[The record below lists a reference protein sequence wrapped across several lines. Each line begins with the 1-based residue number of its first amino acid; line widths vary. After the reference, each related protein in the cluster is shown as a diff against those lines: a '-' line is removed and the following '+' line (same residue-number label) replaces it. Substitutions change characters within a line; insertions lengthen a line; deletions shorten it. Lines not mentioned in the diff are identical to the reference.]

1 MKKKLVLIIA
11 AIVVVAGV
19 LLGLTVFKGHK
30 NGTVKYR
37 TEALAKGDLEAL
49 VVTSGTLNPVRLVE
63 VGSQVSGKIDKLYV
77 DFNSQVKAGQVLA
90 EIDQSLLKAKIDQNN
105 ANYLSAVASLERSK
119 VTLDNLKKKYDRS
132 LSLFEKDLISFEEKE
147 AAEAAYL
154 GAKTDV
160 QSSDARLAQAKSQ
173 LDSSRVD
180 LAYAT
185 IRSPIDGIV
194 INRLINIGQTVAA
207 SFTAPKLFEIAND
220 LGKMQVECDVDEA
233 DIGKVKENQKV
244 RFTVDSFPDDT
255 FFGTVN
261 QVRYSPTVT
270 QNVVTYKTIVD
281 VDNPGMKLRPGM
293 TATVSIIS
301 GEAKNVLR
309 VSNAALRFTPSLPAE
324 EMQKIMK
331 DAAEKMMAGR
341 RQEGGVGQAAGGP
354 ETGASGQTAPAG
366 APGQAV
372 RTGEGAQRFMAF
384 GQGQGG
390 APAQGVRLKHPSRVW
405 IQDENGKLQIVFI
418 RPGVSDN
425 SYTEVLHSELKE
437 GQKVIIGTGG
447 GPIVAA
453 TPGGPGQPGR
463 MMFIGR

>member
-1 MKKKLVLIIA
+1 MKKKILLTIA
-11 AIVVVAGV
+11 GLAVAGAI
-19 LLGLTVFKGHK
+19 LGLTVFKGHK
-30 NGTVKYR
+30 NGVVKYR

-49 VVTSGTLNPVRLVE
+49 VVTSGALNPVRLVE

-77 DFNSQVKAGQVLA
+77 DFNSQVKAGQILA
-90 EIDQSLLKAKIDQNN
+90 ELDQSLLKAKIDQNN

-119 VTLDNLKKKYDRS
+119 VTLDNLKKKYERS
-132 LSLFEKDLISFEEKE
+132 LSLFDKNLISFEEKE

-154 GAKTDV
+154 GAKADL
-160 QSSDARLAQAKSQ
+160 QSSDARLAQAKSL
-173 LDSSRVD
+173 LDSSKVD

-207 SFTAPKLFEIAND
+207 SFQAPKLFEIAND
-220 LGKMQVECDVDEA
+220 LSKMQVECDVDEA
-233 DIGKVKENQKV
+233 DIGKVKEGQKV
-244 RFTVDSFPDDT
+244 RFTVDSFPNET

-270 QNVVTYKTIVD
+270 SNVVTYTTIVD

-309 VSNAALRFTPSLPAE
+309 VPNAALRFTPNLPAE
-324 EMQKIMK
+324 EIQKIMK
-331 DAAEKMMAGR
+331 EAGERMAAR
-341 RQEGGVGQAAGGP
+341 RQQEGGGGQRAGSP
-354 ETGASGQTAPAG
+354 EAG
-366 APGQAV
+366 APGQNASAGATPQAT
-372 RTGEGAQRFMAF
+372 RPGEGGQRSTIS
-384 GQGQGG
+384 GQDQGAAAPQG
-390 APAQGVRLKHPSRVW
+390 ARLRQPSRVW
-405 IQDENGKLQIVFI
+405 IQDENGKLQVVFI
-418 RPGVSDN
+418 RPGVADN
-425 SYTEVLHSELKE
+425 SYTEVLRGELQE
-437 GQKVIIGTGG
+437 GQKVVIGTEG

>member
-1 MKKKLVLIIA
+1 MKKKILLTIA
-11 AIVVVAGV
+11 GLAVAGAI
-19 LLGLTVFKGHK
+19 LGLTVFKGHK
-30 NGTVKYR
+30 NGVVKYR

-49 VVTSGTLNPVRLVE
+49 VVTSGALNPVRLVE

-77 DFNSQVKAGQVLA
+77 DFNSQVKAGQILA
-90 EIDQSLLKAKIDQNN
+90 ELDQSLLKAKIDQNN

-119 VTLDNLKKKYDRS
+119 VTLDNLKKKYERS
-132 LSLFEKDLISFEEKE
+132 LSLFDKNLISFEEKE

-154 GAKTDV
+154 GAKADL
-160 QSSDARLAQAKSQ
+160 QSSDARLAQAKSL
-173 LDSSRVD
+173 LDSSKVD

-207 SFTAPKLFEIAND
+207 SFQAPKLFEIAND
-220 LGKMQVECDVDEA
+220 LSKMQVECDVDEA
-233 DIGKVKENQKV
+233 DIGKVKEGQKV
-244 RFTVDSFPDDT
+244 RFTVDSFPNET

-270 QNVVTYKTIVD
+270 SNVVTYTTIVD

-309 VSNAALRFTPSLPAE
+309 VPNAALRFTPNLPAE
-324 EMQKIMK
+324 EIQKIMK
-331 DAAEKMMAGR
+331 EAGERMAAR
-341 RQEGGVGQAAGGP
+341 RQQEGGAGQMAGSP
-354 ETGASGQTAPAG
+354 EAG
-366 APGQAV
+366 APGQNAPASATPQAT
-372 RTGEGAQRFMAF
+372 RPGEGGQRSTIS
-384 GQGQGG
+384 GQDQGAAAPQG
-390 APAQGVRLKHPSRVW
+390 ARLRQPSRVW
-405 IQDENGKLQIVFI
+405 IQDENGKLQVVFI

-425 SYTEVLHSELKE
+425 SYTEVLRGELQE
-437 GQKVIIGTGG
+437 GQKVVIGTEG

>member
-1 MKKKLVLIIA
+1 MKKKILLTTAVLA
-11 AIVVVAGV
+11 VAGAI
-19 LLGLTVFKGHK
+19 LGLTVFKGHK
-30 NGTVKYR
+30 NGVVRYR

-49 VVTSGTLNPVRLVE
+49 VVTSGALNPVRLVE

-77 DFNSQVKAGQVLA
+77 DFNSQVKAGQILA
-90 EIDQSLLKAKIDQNN
+90 ELDQSLLKAKIDQNN

-119 VTLDNLKKKYDRS
+119 VTLDNLKKKYERS
-132 LSLFEKDLISFEEKE
+132 LSLFDKNLISFEEKE

-154 GAKTDV
+154 GAKADL
-160 QSSDARLAQAKSQ
+160 QSSDARLAQAKSL
-173 LDSSRVD
+173 LDSSKVD

-207 SFTAPKLFEIAND
+207 SFQAPKLFEIAND
-220 LGKMQVECDVDEA
+220 LSKMQVECDVDEA
-233 DIGKVKENQKV
+233 DIGKVKEGQKV
-244 RFTVDSFPDDT
+244 RFTVDSFPNET

-270 QNVVTYKTIVD
+270 SNVVTYTTIVD

-301 GEAKNVLR
+301 GEAKSVLR
-309 VSNAALRFTPSLPAE
+309 VPNAALRFTPNLPAE
-324 EMQKIMK
+324 EMQKVMK
-331 DAAEKMMAGR
+331 EAGERMAAR
-341 RQEGGVGQAAGGP
+341 RQQEGGGGQTAGGP
-354 ETGASGQTAPAG
+354 EAG
-366 APGQAV
+366 APGQNAPAGATPQAT
-372 RTGEGAQRFMAF
+372 RPGEGGQRSTIS
-384 GQGQGG
+384 GQDQGAAAPQG
-390 APAQGVRLKHPSRVW
+390 ARLRQPSRVW
-405 IQDENGKLQIVFI
+405 IQDENGKLQVVFI
-418 RPGVSDN
+418 RPGVADN
-425 SYTEVLHSELKE
+425 SYTEVLRGELQE
-437 GQKVIIGTGG
+437 GQKVVIGTEG

>member
-1 MKKKLVLIIA
+1 MKKKILLTTAVLA
-11 AIVVVAGV
+11 VAGAI
-19 LLGLTVFKGHK
+19 LGLTVFKGHK
-30 NGTVKYR
+30 NGVVRYR

-77 DFNSQVKAGQVLA
+77 DFNSQVKTGQILA
-90 EIDQSLLKAKIDQNN
+90 ELDQSLLKAKIDQNN
-105 ANYLSAVASLERSK
+105 ANYLSAAASLERSK

-154 GAKTDV
+154 GAKADL
-160 QSSDARLAQAKSQ
+160 QSSDARLAQAKSL
-173 LDSSRVD
+173 LDSSQVD

-207 SFTAPKLFEIAND
+207 SFQAPKLFEIAND
-220 LGKMQVECDVDEA
+220 LSKMQVECDVDEA
-233 DIGKVKENQKV
+233 DIGKVKEGQKV
-244 RFTVDSFPDDT
+244 RFTVDTFPNET
-255 FFGTVN
+255 FLGTVN

-270 QNVVTYKTIVD
+270 SNVVTYTTIVD

-293 TATVSIIS
+293 TATVSIIA

-309 VSNAALRFTPSLPAE
+309 VPNAALRFTPNLPAE
-324 EMQKIMK
+324 EIQKIMK
-331 DAAEKMMAGR
+331 EAGDRTAAR
-341 RQEGGVGQAAGGP
+341 RQQEGEGGQTGGGP
-354 ETGASGQTAPAG
+354 GTTTSGQTAPGG
-366 APGQAV
+366 ATRP
-372 RTGEGAQRFMAF
+372 GEGGQQLMTL
-384 GQGQGG
+384 GQGQEGT
-390 APAQGVRLKHPSRVW
+390 PAQGARLRQPSRVW
-405 IQDENGKLQIVFI
+405 VQDENGKLQVVFI
-418 RPGVSDN
+418 RPGVADN
-425 SYTEVLHSELKE
+425 SYTEVLRGELQE
-437 GQKVIIGTGG
+437 GQKVIIGTEG

>member
-1 MKKKLVLIIA
+1 MKKRILLIIA
-11 AIVVVAGV
+11 VLAVAGAI
-19 LLGLTVFKGHK
+19 LGLTVFKGHK
-30 NGTVKYR
+30 NGAVKYR

-49 VVTSGTLNPVRLVE
+49 VLTSGALNPVRLVE

-77 DFNSQVKAGQVLA
+77 DFNSQVKAGQILA
-90 EIDQSLLKAKIDQNN
+90 ELDQSLLKAKIDQNN
-105 ANYLSAVASLERSK
+105 ANYLSAVASLERSE

-154 GAKTDV
+154 GAKADL
-160 QSSDARLAQAKSQ
+160 QSSNARLAQAKSQ
-173 LDSSRVD
+173 LDSSQVD

-185 IRSPIDGIV
+185 IRSPIDGVV

-207 SFTAPKLFEIAND
+207 SFQAPKLFEIAND
-220 LGKMQVECDVDEA
+220 LSKMQVECDVDEA
-233 DIGKVKENQKV
+233 DIGKVMENQKV
-244 RFTVDSFPDDT
+244 RFTVDSYPDDT

-301 GEAKNVLR
+301 GEAKSVLR
-309 VSNAALRFTPSLPAE
+309 VPNAALRFTPNLPAE

-331 DAAEKMMAGR
+331 EAGEKMTAGR
-341 RQEGGVGQAAGGP
+341 HQEGGSIQTAGGP

-366 APGQAV
+366 APGQAT
-372 RTGEGAQRFMAF
+372 RSGEGGQRFMMF

-390 APAQGVRLKHPSRVW
+390 APAQGARLKQPSRVW
-405 IQDENGKLQIVFI
+405 VQDENGKLQIVFI

-425 SYTEVLHSELKE
+425 SYTEVLRGELRE
-437 GQKVIIGTGG
+437 GQKVVIGTEG

>member
-1 MKKKLVLIIA
+1 MKKKILLTIA
-11 AIVVVAGV
+11 GLAVAGAI
-19 LLGLTVFKGHK
+19 LGLTVFKGHK
-30 NGTVKYR
+30 NGVVKYR

-49 VVTSGTLNPVRLVE
+49 VVTSGALNPVRLVE

-77 DFNSQVKAGQVLA
+77 DFNSQVKAGQILA
-90 EIDQSLLKAKIDQNN
+90 ELDQSLLKAKIDQNN

-119 VTLDNLKKKYDRS
+119 VTLDNLKKKYERS
-132 LSLFEKDLISFEEKE
+132 LSLFDKNLISFEEKE

-154 GAKTDV
+154 GAKADL
-160 QSSDARLAQAKSQ
+160 QSSDARLAQAKSL
-173 LDSSRVD
+173 LDSSKVD

-207 SFTAPKLFEIAND
+207 SFQAPKLFEIAND
-220 LGKMQVECDVDEA
+220 LSKMQVECDVDEA
-233 DIGKVKENQKV
+233 DIGKVKEGQKV
-244 RFTVDSFPDDT
+244 RFTVDSFPNET

-270 QNVVTYKTIVD
+270 SNVVTYTTIVD

-309 VSNAALRFTPSLPAE
+309 VPNAALRFTPNLPAE

-331 DAAEKMMAGR
+331 EAGERMAARR
-341 RQEGGVGQAAGGP
+341 RQEGGSEQTGGGP
-354 ETGASGQTAPAG
+354 EAG
-366 APGQAV
+366 APGQNAPAAATPQAI
-372 RTGEGAQRFMAF
+372 RPGEGGQRPTISSQD
-384 GQGQGG
+384 QGAAAPQG
-390 APAQGVRLKHPSRVW
+390 ARLRQPSRVW
-405 IQDENGKLQIVFI
+405 IQDENGKLQVVFI
-418 RPGVSDN
+418 RPGVADN
-425 SYTEVLHSELKE
+425 SYTEVLRGELQE
-437 GQKVIIGTGG
+437 GQKVVIGTEG

>member
-1 MKKKLVLIIA
+1 MKKKILLTIA
-11 AIVVVAGV
+11 ALAVAGAI
-19 LLGLTVFKGHK
+19 LGLTVFKGHK
-30 NGTVKYR
+30 NGVVKYR

-77 DFNSQVKAGQVLA
+77 DFNSQVKEGQILA
-90 EIDQSLLKAKIDQNN
+90 ELDQSLLKAKIDQNN

-119 VTLDNLKKKYDRS
+119 VTLDNLKKKYERS
-132 LSLFEKDLISFEEKE
+132 LSLFDKNLISFEEKE

-154 GAKTDV
+154 GAKADL
-160 QSSDARLAQAKSQ
+160 QSSDARLAQAKSL
-173 LDSSRVD
+173 LDSSKVD

-207 SFTAPKLFEIAND
+207 SFQAPKLFEIAND
-220 LGKMQVECDVDEA
+220 LSKMQVECAVDEA
-233 DIGKVKENQKV
+233 DIGKVKEGQKV
-244 RFTVDSFPDDT
+244 RFTVDSFADET
-255 FFGTVN
+255 FSGTVN
-261 QVRYSPTVT
+261 QVRYSPTT
-270 QNVVTYKTIVD
+270 TSNVVTYTTIVD

-301 GEAKNVLR
+301 GEAQNVLR
-309 VSNAALRFTPSLPAE
+309 VPNAALRFTPNLPAE
-324 EMQKIMK
+324 EIQKIMK
-331 DAAEKMMAGR
+331 EAGERMAAR
-341 RQEGGVGQAAGGP
+341 RQQEGGGGQMAGGP
-354 ETGASGQTAPAG
+354 GTSTSGQTAPG
-366 APGQAV
+366 GV
-372 RTGEGAQRFMAF
+372 TRTGEGGQRFMTL
-384 GQGQGG
+384 GQGQEG
-390 APAQGVRLKHPSRVW
+390 APAQGARLRQPSRIW
-405 IQDENGKLQIVFI
+405 IQDENGKFQVVFI

-425 SYTEVLHSELKE
+425 SYTEVLRGELQE
-437 GQKVIIGTGG
+437 GQKVVIGTEG